1 MIHFI
6 VDSTFCVEEEYKKQH
21 DIKMVD
27 LTILLDGKTYREN
40 NMETWPEYFE
50 ALKASKNFPKTTQP
64 SPEDFAKA
72 IDEILAKDKDAQIII
87 LTFTQLLSGTYNCA
101 RMVAEDYAG
110 KVVVIDSENSS
121 ESSLLLLEELVE
133 ARDQGKTLQEIEEL
147 AVETKK
153 KLSIQFVP
161 ATLEY
166 LKRGG
171 RISKV
176 KSIIANMLNLK
187 PIIHLKQGVL
197 SSAKKCLGVKR
208 AIQEM
213 VSGLVDKVKK
223 CYVVYVYE
231 SQFLNDMIEAAKK
244 AFKGVQLKIRSVSP
258 VVASHVG
265 IGAVG
270 IACLEK

>member
-1 MIHFI
+1 
-6 VDSTFCVEEEYKKQH
+6 
-21 DIKMVD
+21 
-27 LTILLDGKTYREN
+27 
-40 NMETWPEYFE
+40 
-50 ALKASKNFPKTTQP
+50 
-64 SPEDFAKA
+64 
-72 IDEILAKDKDAQIII
+72 
-87 LTFTQLLSGTYNCA
+87 
-101 RMVAEDYAG
+101 
-110 KVVVIDSENSS
+110 
-121 ESSLLLLEELVE
+121 
-133 ARDQGKTLQEIEEL
+133 
-147 AVETKK
+147 
-153 KLSIQFVP
+153 
-161 ATLEY
+161 
-166 LKRGG
+166 
-171 RISKV
+171 
-176 KSIIANMLNLK
+176 MLNLK

-197 SSAKKCLGVKR
+197 SSTKKCLGVKR